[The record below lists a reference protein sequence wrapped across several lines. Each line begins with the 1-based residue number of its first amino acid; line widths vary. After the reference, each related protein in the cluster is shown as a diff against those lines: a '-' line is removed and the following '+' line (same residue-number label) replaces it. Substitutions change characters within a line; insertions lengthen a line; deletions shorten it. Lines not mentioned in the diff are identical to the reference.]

1 MEEIIR
7 PHRTSEGSGPNGL
20 GDPLAP
26 TGDTHAYV
34 VSGPYA
40 EQLPVGGMS
49 VGEIRRRYGDRF
61 DLDPQSQAILDGNQA
76 DENATVQP
84 GQMLMFI
91 RRAGEK
97 GSQRISIEG
106 DQFTAISPEGEK
118 ATIPFRRLM
127 ELVNPPRM
135 DTGSAILPDGI
146 KAILARGPV
155 TIMVH
160 ETPPRVFNLKWIAAD
175 SPAHY
180 GPEAKYRSVR
190 IALPYLV
197 VLAVFHSRRGCRLYL
212 TSANECFFRS
222 GPLSSLDDGL
232 LYPALLNCSKFDPP
246 AGKPLS
252 WICTQ
257 YLMRSNLSPQETG
270 DTNQGIRRSLQA
282 LLHCLLETG
291 FNYSSEDHEAASWF
305 SESTGQDER
314 IATIERWEQETEK
327 DPNFVLDVPW
337 LEGGMSLDE
346 VTQRVFHNLEVNR
359 GGPTSASDLAR
370 LIFNSN
376 GRSRT
381 RRARQTILELF
392 A

>member
-7 PHRTSEGSGPNGL
+7 PRRTSEGSGPSGL

-26 TGDTHAYV
+26 TGNPDAYV
-34 VSGPYA
+34 VSGPYS

-61 DLDPQSQAILDGNQA
+61 DLDPHSQAILDGSPA

-84 GQMLMFI
+84 GQLLMFI

-97 GSQRISIEG
+97 GRQQICIEE
-106 DQFTAISPEGEK
+106 DQVTATSPEGET
-118 ATIPFRRLM
+118 ATVPLGRLL
-127 ELVNPPRM
+127 ELMNPVRM
-135 DTGSAILPDGI
+135 DTGCAVLPDGV
-146 KAILARGPV
+146 KAILTSGPV
-155 TIMVH
+155 SIWVH

-180 GPEAKYRSVR
+180 GPETEYRSVR
-190 IALPYLV
+190 IALPYLL
-197 VLAVFHSRRGCRLYL
+197 VLAVFHTKPGDQPVL
-212 TSANECFFRS
+212 TKANECFFRTE
-222 GPLSSLDDGL
+222 PLRSLQDPL
-232 LYPALLNCSKFDPP
+232 LYPALLNCSKFEPP
-246 AGKPLS
+246 EGKPLS

-257 YLMRSNLSPQETG
+257 HLLRSSLRPEPDLDQ
-270 DTNQGIRRSLQA
+270 NQRIRRSLQG

-291 FNYSSEDHEAASWF
+291 FNYSSEHHEAASWF

-314 IATIERWEQETEK
+314 IATIERWEQETAK
-327 DPNFVLDVPW
+327 DPNFVLDLPW
-337 LEGGMSLDE
+337 LEVDLSLE
-346 VTQRVFHNLEVNR
+346 AVAQRIFRNLNVR
-359 GGPTSASDLAR
+359 CTGPSSAGDLAR

-381 RRARQTILELF
+381 QRVRQTIMELF

>member
-7 PHRTSEGSGPNGL
+7 PHRTSEGSGPSGL

-26 TGDTHAYV
+26 ADNTDAYV
-34 VSGPYA
+34 ASGPYA

-61 DLDPQSQAILDGNQA
+61 DLHPESQAILDGNPA
-76 DENATVQP
+76 AEDATVQP

-97 GSQRISIEG
+97 GNQKICLEG
-106 DQFTAISPEGEK
+106 DKATAVSPEGEE
-118 ATIPFRRLM
+118 ATISFSRLM
-127 ELVNPPRM
+127 QLMNPVRM
-135 DTGSAILPDGI
+135 DTGSVVLPDGV
-146 KAILARGPV
+146 KTILSRGPV
-155 TIMVH
+155 TIWVH

-175 SPAHY
+175 SPARY
-180 GPEAKYRSVR
+180 GSEATYRSVR

-197 VLAVFHSRRGCRLYL
+197 VLAVFQSRRGGQAFL
-212 TSANECFFRS
+212 TQANECFFRTE
-222 GPLSSLDDGL
+222 PLRSLDDKL
-232 LYPALLNCSKFDPP
+232 LYPALLNCSRFDPP
-246 AGKPLS
+246 EGKPLS

-257 YLMRSNLSPQETG
+257 HLLRTSLRSQDAD
-270 DTNQGIRRSLQA
+270 DTNEWIRLSLQA
-282 LLHCLLETG
+282 LMHCLLETG
-291 FNYSSEDHEAASWF
+291 FNYSSDVHEAASWF
-305 SESTGQDER
+305 SESTGQDKR
-314 IATIERWEQETEK
+314 IATIEQWEQETAK

-337 LEGGMSLDE
+337 LEVGMSLAE
-346 VTQRVFHNLEVNR
+346 VTQRIFQNLDVVPAH
-359 GGPTSASDLAR
+359 PTSVHDLAR

-381 RRARQTILELF
+381 ERVRQTILELF